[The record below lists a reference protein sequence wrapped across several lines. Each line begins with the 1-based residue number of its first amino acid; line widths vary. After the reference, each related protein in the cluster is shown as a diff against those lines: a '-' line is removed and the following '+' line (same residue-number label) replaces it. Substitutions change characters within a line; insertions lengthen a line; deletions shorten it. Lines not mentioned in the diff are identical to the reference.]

1 VLGRTHTTCML
12 GKHSTTESQPQPRR
26 GTSDESINQM
36 FNVAVI
42 SDYACVISTY
52 TFIMLEESFN

>member
-1 VLGRTHTTCML
+1 ML